1 MSNVSITIND
11 KAVTDALSRLSAAGG
26 NMGRAMADIGD
37 MMVSRITEGFDQGE
51 SPYGEKWKP
60 LADDT
65 KHGRLRH
72 NKSNFRKNG
81 KLSAKGRRESA
92 SGFQPLVD
100 TGNLRNS
107 ITRNVSGNSVEVG
120 TDLIYGATHQ
130 FGSENGDIPARPF
143 LPTDG
148 LPDAWAQE
156 AVDSIGEQI
165 MKAVK

>member
-1 MSNVSITIND
+1 MSVSITIDD
-11 KAVTDALSRLSAAGG
+11 KAVNAALARLSAAGQHLEP
-26 NMGRAMADIGD
+26 AMADVGD
-37 MMVSRITEGFDQGE
+37 MLVSRITEGFNQGE
-51 SPYGEKWKP
+51 SPYGESWEP

-65 KHGRLRH
+65 KRGRLRH

-120 TDLIYGATHQ
+120 TDLIYGAIHQ

-143 LPTDG
+143 MPTEG
-148 LPDAWAQE
+148 LPKDWAQE
-156 AVDSIGEQI
+156 AVDSIGEQLI
-165 MKAVK
+165 RALK